1 MELPLPNARGAGDSL
16 VVNQKHL
23 AALSSDEAHAV
34 VPILL
39 IEHHKVKLDVP
50 RDATSAMCAAGDM

>member
-1 MELPLPNARGAGDSL
+1 MELPLPYASGAGDSL
-16 VVNQKHL
+16 VVNQEHL

-39 IEHHKVKLDVP
+39 MEHHKVKLDVP
-50 RDATSAMCAAGDM
+50 RDA